1 MTNILDELTAC
12 EVFRSLTSDQVERL
26 AMACRSKSFGEKCLM
41 SLPSSVSRSVF
52 LLAKGR
58 ARIYHLNA
66 DGRQTVLSFIEP
78 REVFGELAIIDLAEQ
93 MDYVEAMAAS
103 VVIQIPV
110 GEVQQFMKVSPA
122 FSMDI
127 ARLIGVRRRRIE
139 RRLKNLLFRSNRE
152 KLVHLLLELVEQYGS
167 QNGIGVELG
176 IPLSHQELANVIGST
191 RETVTITLGH
201 LRDEGLIH
209 LARQRIVLKR
219 MDRLAV
225 IVGRDQPRLPVPA

>member
-1 MTNILDELTAC
+1 MT
-12 EVFRSLTSDQVERL
+12 
-26 AMACRSKSFGEKCLM
+26 CRSKSFAEKCLM
-41 SLPSSVSRSVF
+41 SLPSSDSRSVF
-52 LLAKGR
+52 LLATGR
-58 ARIYHLNA
+58 ARVYHLNS

-78 REVFGELAIIDLAEQ
+78 GEVFGELALIDPTEQ

-103 VVIQIPV
+103 VVVQISV
-110 GEVQQFMKVSPA
+110 GELHQLMKVSPA

-152 KLVHLLLELVEQYGS
+152 KLVHLLLDLVEQYGA

-176 IPLSHQELANVIGST
+176 IRLSHQELANVIGST

-209 LARQRIVLKR
+209 LARQRIVLKH

-225 IVGRDQPRLPVPA
+225 IVGREQPRLPVPA